1 MPPSASLVFLPI
13 SYIIINTIVIY
24 KDLSV
29 NLGAAKLFFLC
40 IYAILE
46 DKFGFGGTHMILQ
59 CSHINK
65 AFLTDVV
72 LTDISFHINENE
84 KAAIVGINGSGKS
97 TLIKIIMNQLA
108 ADSGDVI
115 IAKDTS
121 VGYLAQNQ
129 EYDSN
134 RTILAEMQDAK
145 PEILQLEKQIADLS
159 EKMNT
164 AQGDNLQKYIKQFD
178 SAQHRFE
185 QLNGYAYQSELAGVL
200 KGLGFDNEDF
210 DKSISTLSGGEKTRV
225 ALAKMLLTAPDLI
238 ILDEPTNHL
247 DLNAIHW
254 LEGYLAGYQG
264 AVLIV
269 AHDRYFLDKIVTK
282 VIEIRQTKAMVYS
295 GNYTAYSQKRQAML
309 DTLMKQYLNQ
319 QAEIKHQEEVI
330 TKLRQFNREKSIK
343 RAQSREKKLDKIER
357 IEKPI
362 EENTEMKLLFT
373 PKFQSGNDV
382 LSVHNLCKSFDNITL
397 FHNISFEI
405 KRGEHVA
412 IIGDNGTGKTTI
424 LKILNELLPPDSGSF
439 TLGTNVQIGYYDQEH
454 HVLHMEKTLFEEI
467 HDEYPHMTNTEI
479 RNVLAAFLFTED
491 DVFKQ
496 IKSLSGGERG
506 RVSLAKL
513 MLSDANFLI
522 LDEPTNHLDIDSK
535 AILENAI
542 NHFEGTV
549 LYVSHDRYFINTTAH
564 RILDLTKQNLL
575 NYIGNYDYYLEK
587 KDDMESAYLQNTDA
601 DAEKNFHTTADPNSN
616 ILSHTASGIS
626 NLKAASSGTAVST
639 QSNSKLSWQQQKE
652 EQARIRKIE
661 NSLRNIEEEIETL
674 EKDNEALEAALADP
688 ANMTNSVK
696 LQELASK
703 KAENDSR
710 LEELMEQW
718 EEKSSLLE

>member
-1 MPPSASLVFLPI
+1 
-13 SYIIINTIVIY
+13 
-24 KDLSV
+24 
-29 NLGAAKLFFLC
+29 
-40 IYAILE
+40 
-46 DKFGFGGTHMILQ
+46 MILQ

-72 LTDISFHINENE
+72 LSDISFHINEHE
-84 KAAIVGINGSGKS
+84 KAAIVGVNGSGKS
-97 TLIKIIMNQLA
+97 TLLKIIMGQLS
-108 ADSGDVI
+108 ADSGEVI
-115 IAKDTS
+115 LAKDAT

-129 EYDSN
+129 EYESSH
-134 RTILAEMQDAK
+134 TILEEMQDAN
-145 PEILQLEKQIADLS
+145 PEIMQLEKKMADLS
-159 EKMNT
+159 TKMNQASGT
-164 AQGDNLQKYIKQFD
+164 QLQQLIQQFD
-178 SAQHRFE
+178 ATQHRFE
-185 QLNGYAYQSELAGVL
+185 QLNGYAYQSELVGVL
-200 KGLGFDNEDF
+200 KGLGFETDDF
-210 DKSISTLSGGEKTRV
+210 QKSITSLSGGEKTRV

-254 LEGYLAGYQG
+254 LEGYLSQYAG

-282 VIEIRQTKAMVYS
+282 VIEIRQTKARVYT
-295 GNYTAYSQKRQAML
+295 GNYTAYSQKRQEIL
-309 DTLMKQYLNQ
+309 ETQQKHYLNQ

-330 TKLRQFNREKSIK
+330 AKLRQFNREKSIK
-343 RAQSREKKLDKIER
+343 RAESREKQLEKMERLDK
-357 IEKPI
+357 PV

-373 PKFQSGNDV
+373 PRMESGKDV
-382 LSVHNLCKSFDNITL
+382 LHVENLSKSFNGVTL
-397 FHNISFEI
+397 FQNISFDI

-412 IIGDNGTGKTTI
+412 IIGDNGTGKTTL
-424 LKILNELLPPDSGSF
+424 LKIINELLPPDSGSF

-467 HDEYPHMTNTEI
+467 QDTYPHMTNTEI
-479 RNVLAAFLFTED
+479 RNILAAFLFTED

-535 AILENAI
+535 AILENAV
-542 NHFEGTV
+542 NQFKGTV

-587 KDDMESAYLQNTDA
+587 KEAMETAHLTSEPDTATPDTSADT
-601 DAEKNFHTTADPNSN
+601 
-616 ILSHTASGIS
+616 
-626 NLKAASSGTAVST
+626 SST
-639 QSNSKLSWQQQKE
+639 KLSWQQQKE

-661 NSLRNIEEEIETL
+661 NRLKKIEEEI
-674 EKDNEALEAALADP
+674 DALEADNETLDEALSHPD
-688 ANMTNSVK
+688 NMSNSVK
-696 LQELASK
+696 LQELTTK
-703 KAENDSR
+703 RAENDAR
-710 LEELMEQW
+710 LETLMEEW
-718 EEKSSLLE
+718 EEQSTLLASSPS